1 MKIVKSK
8 KGKRFVC
15 LKEYSPLVLWYI
27 LVNVWNVFI
36 YCTDTQRHTL
46 QNETHGFCWGK
57 HPIVEDLYFI
67 KRKTNILNISI
78 QNFVVIIYF
87 SSSFNFLFKNFQ
99 KSQFNDSVFQS
110 FQLSIFAFYSFF
122 SLNKDDKDEVVC
134 CYKCCWIFLQTRE
147 NKTAWTWKIYA
158 HNFYPKH
165 KIKIMSFFKNH

>member
-15 LKEYSPLVLWYI
+15 LKAYSPLVLWYI

-87 SSSFNFLFKNFQ
+87 SSSFNFLFINSKWKKVNLMIRFSNLFN
-99 KSQFNDSVFQS
+99 SQSLPFIIFSV
-110 FQLSIFAFYSFF
+110 SIKMIRTRWFVVINAAEF
-122 SLNKDDKDEVVC
+122 S
-134 CYKCCWIFLQTRE
+134 YKPE
-147 NKTAWTWKIYA
+147 
-158 HNFYPKH
+158 
-165 KIKIMSFFKNH
+165 KIKQHELEKYTHIIFTPNTKLK